1 MKLSSFFSKSK
12 NIFQGD
18 LSIWTVFFLLCT
30 ISIIEVYS
38 ASSNM
43 SYKSGAFWRP
53 VLEHVGYF
61 GFGFLATL
69 ILHRIPCRYF
79 KLLPL
84 PMLIFSLIFLVLT
97 LFTEKVNNASRWY
110 GVAGINFQPSEVAK
124 CTLVIYI
131 ALILANTQTEKGAN
145 RQAFGLIFWPTA
157 LFCGLIFPENFSTA
171 AMTFLISL
179 IMMYIGRVPWNQLGK
194 LLGII
199 ALIGGT
205 AFCFLKFTPDQQI
218 SEWGKQP
225 GLHRLETWANRL
237 KEHSEE
243 EVDAKSYN
251 IRDNTQVAHARIAIA
266 SSNLLGKGPGNSVER
281 DFLPQPFS
289 DFIYAI
295 IVEETGLLGGALV
308 MFLYFIL
315 LFRTS
320 LIASRCERSFPAF
333 LIMGLAIMMVIQAM
347 INMAVAVG
355 VFPVTGQPLPL
366 VSKGG
371 TSTVM
376 NCIYIGMILSVSRT
390 SKKKRRINEEE
401 QLVCEDNDL

>member
-1 MKLSSFFSKSK
+1 MKLPAVFLKRQS
-12 NIFQGD
+12 ILQGD
-18 LSIWTVFFLLCT
+18 FGIWMVFFLLCT

-43 SYKSGAFWRP
+43 SYQTGAFWRP
-53 VLEHVGYF
+53 VLEHAGYF
-61 GFGFLATL
+61 FIGFLFTFVV
-69 ILHRIPCRYF
+69 HKIPCRYF
-79 KLLPL
+79 KLIPL
-84 PMLIFSLIFLVLT
+84 GAMPISVLLLILT
-97 LFTEKVNNASRWY
+97 LFAEKVNNASRWY
-110 GVAGINFQPSEVAK
+110 GIGGISFQPSEIAK
-124 CTLVIYI
+124 WTLVVYI
-131 ALILANTQTEKGAN
+131 SLILSHMQTEKGADK
-145 RQAFGLIFWPTA
+145 QAFGFIFWPTVI
-157 LFCGLIFPENFSTA
+157 FCALIFPENFSTA
-171 AMTFLISL
+171 AMTFLIAI
-179 IMMYIGRVPWNQLGK
+179 IMMFIGRIPWRQLGK
-194 LLGII
+194 LLGVL
-199 ALIGGT
+199 ALVGGL
-205 AFCFLKFTPDQQI
+205 AFSFLKYTPQEQI
-218 SEWGKQP
+218 ESLSKQP

-237 KEHSEE
+237 RDHSEE
-243 EVDAKSYN
+243 TVDAKAYN
-251 IRDNTQVAHARIAIA
+251 IRENTQVAHARIAIA
-266 SSNLLGKGPGNSVER
+266 SSNILGKGPGNSVER

-295 IVEETGLLGGALV
+295 IVEETGLLGGAAV

-376 NCIYIGMILSVSRT
+376 NCIYIGMILSVSRS
-390 SKKKRRINEEE
+390 SKKRSEIAESELEEAG
-401 QLVCEDNDL
+401 

>member
-1 MKLSSFFSKSK
+1 MKLPAAFMKGKS
-12 NIFQGD
+12 ILQGD
-18 LSIWTVFFLLCT
+18 LGIWTVFFLLCT

-43 SYKSGAFWRP
+43 SYQTGAFWRP
-53 VLEHVGYF
+53 VLEHIGYF
-61 GFGFLATL
+61 FIGFLFTL
-69 ILHRIPCRYF
+69 VVHKIPCRYF
-79 KLLPL
+79 KLIPL
-84 PMLIFSLIFLVLT
+84 FAIPLSILFLVLT
-97 LFTEKVNNASRWY
+97 LFAEKVNNASRWY
-110 GVAGINFQPSEVAK
+110 GIAGITFQPSEVAK
-124 CTLVIYI
+124 WSLVVYI
-131 ALILANTQTEKGAN
+131 ALILSNMQTEKGASK
-145 RQAFGLIFWPTA
+145 QAFGFIFWPA
-157 LFCGLIFPENFSTA
+157 VMFCALIFPENFSTA
-171 AMTFLISL
+171 AMTFMITI
-179 IMMYIGRVPWNQLGK
+179 IMMFIGRIPWSQLGK
-194 LLGII
+194 LLGIL
-199 ALIGGT
+199 AVVGGT
-205 AFCFLKFTPDQQI
+205 AFSVLKYTPSEQI
-218 SEWGKQP
+218 EAWSKKP

-237 KEHSEE
+237 KDHAEE
-243 EVDAKSYN
+243 TVDAKAYN
-251 IRDNTQVAHARIAIA
+251 IRENTQVAHARIAIA
-266 SSNLLGKGPGNSVER
+266 SSNVLGKGPGNSVER

-295 IVEETGLLGGALV
+295 IVEETGLLGGAAV

-376 NCIYIGMILSVSRT
+376 NCIYIGMILSVSRS
-390 SKKKRRINEEE
+390 SKKKPEFANIEA
-401 QLVCEDNDL
+401 Q

>member
-1 MKLSSFFSKSK
+1 MKFSATFLKGKS
-12 NIFQGD
+12 ILQGD
-18 LSIWTVFFLLCT
+18 LGIWTVFFLLCT

-43 SYKSGAFWRP
+43 SYHSGAFWRP
-53 VLEHVGYF
+53 AVEHTGYF
-61 GFGFLATL
+61 CMGFICTL
-69 ILHRIPCRYF
+69 VVHKIPCRYF
-79 KLLPL
+79 KLIPL
-84 PMLIFSLIFLVLT
+84 FMIPLSLLFLTLT
-97 LFTEKVNNASRWY
+97 LFTEKVNNAARWY
-110 GVAGINFQPSEVAK
+110 GIGGVSFQPSEVAK
-124 CTLVIYI
+124 WTLVVYI
-131 ALILANTQTEKGAN
+131 ALILSNMQNEKGASK
-145 RQAFGLIFWPTA
+145 QAFGFIFWPGV
-157 LFCGLIFPENFSTA
+157 LFCALIFPENFSTA
-171 AMTFLISL
+171 AMTFLIML
-179 IMMYIGRVPWNQLGK
+179 IMMFIGRVPWKQLGK
-194 LLGII
+194 LLGFI
-199 ALIGGT
+199 ALVGGT
-205 AFCFLKFTPDQQI
+205 AFCFLKYTPKEQI
-218 SEWGKQP
+218 ESWSNLP
-225 GLHRLETWANRL
+225 GLHRLETWSNRL

-243 EVDAKSYN
+243 TVDAKAYN
-251 IRDNTQVAHARIAIA
+251 IRENTQVAHARIAIA

-295 IVEETGLLGGALV
+295 IIEETGLLGGMAV

-376 NCIYIGMILSVSRT
+376 NCVYIGMILSVSRS
-390 SKKKRRINEEE
+390 SKKRPEFDEAEVI
-401 QLVCEDNDL
+401 

>member
-124 CTLVIYI
+124 CTLVI
-131 ALILANTQTEKGAN
+131 L
-145 RQAFGLIFWPTA
+145 
-157 LFCGLIFPENFSTA
+157 
-171 AMTFLISL
+171 SL
-179 IMMYIGRVPWNQLGK
+179 IHI
-194 LLGII
+194 
-199 ALIGGT
+199 
-205 AFCFLKFTPDQQI
+205 
-218 SEWGKQP
+218 
-225 GLHRLETWANRL
+225 
-237 KEHSEE
+237 
-243 EVDAKSYN
+243 
-251 IRDNTQVAHARIAIA
+251 
-266 SSNLLGKGPGNSVER
+266 
-281 DFLPQPFS
+281 
-289 DFIYAI
+289 
-295 IVEETGLLGGALV
+295 
-308 MFLYFIL
+308 
-315 LFRTS
+315 
-320 LIASRCERSFPAF
+320 
-333 LIMGLAIMMVIQAM
+333 
-347 INMAVAVG
+347 
-355 VFPVTGQPLPL
+355 
-366 VSKGG
+366 
-371 TSTVM
+371 
-376 NCIYIGMILSVSRT
+376 
-390 SKKKRRINEEE
+390 
-401 QLVCEDNDL
+401 

>member
-1 MKLSSFFSKSK
+1 
-12 NIFQGD
+12 
-18 LSIWTVFFLLCT
+18 
-30 ISIIEVYS
+30 
-38 ASSNM
+38 
-43 SYKSGAFWRP
+43 
-53 VLEHVGYF
+53 
-61 GFGFLATL
+61 
-69 ILHRIPCRYF
+69 
-79 KLLPL
+79 
-84 PMLIFSLIFLVLT
+84 
-97 LFTEKVNNASRWY
+97 
-110 GVAGINFQPSEVAK
+110 
-124 CTLVIYI
+124 
-131 ALILANTQTEKGAN
+131 
-145 RQAFGLIFWPTA
+145 
-157 LFCGLIFPENFSTA
+157 
-171 AMTFLISL
+171 
-179 IMMYIGRVPWNQLGK
+179 MMYIGRVPWNQLGK

-266 SSNLLGKGPGNSVER
+266 SSNLWGKGPGNSVER

>member
-1 MKLSSFFSKSK
+1 MKLPAAFLKGKS
-12 NIFQGD
+12 ILQGD
-18 LSIWTVFFLLCT
+18 LGIWTVFFLLCT

-43 SYKSGAFWRP
+43 SYHSGAFWRP
-53 VLEHVGYF
+53 VLEHM
-61 GFGFLATL
+61 GFFFAGFLA
-69 ILHRIPCRYF
+69 ILVIHKIPCRYF
-79 KLLPL
+79 KVIPL
-84 PMLIFSLIFLVLT
+84 VMIPISVGILIAT

-110 GVAGINFQPSEVAK
+110 EIGGFSFQPSELAK
-124 CTLVIYI
+124 WALITYI
-131 ALILANTQTEKGAN
+131 ALILSNTQTEKGAN
-145 RQAFGLIFWPTA
+145 KQAFRFILWPSL
-157 LFCGLIFPENFSTA
+157 LFCALILPENFSTA
-171 AMTFLISL
+171 AMTFLITI
-179 IMMYIGRVPWNQLGK
+179 IMMFIGRIPWGQLGK
-194 LLGII
+194 LLGVL

-205 AFCFLKFTPDQQI
+205 AFSVLKYTPNEQI
-218 SEWGKQP
+218 EAWSQLP

-237 KEHSEE
+237 KDHSEE
-243 EVDAKSYN
+243 AVDAKSYN
-251 IRDNTQVAHARIAIA
+251 IRENTQVAHARIAIA
-266 SSNLLGKGPGNSVER
+266 SSNILGKGPGNSVER

-295 IVEETGLLGGALV
+295 IVEETGLLGGAAV

-366 VSKGG
+366 ISKGG
-371 TSTVM
+371 TATII
-376 NCIYIGMILSVSRT
+376 NCVYIGMILSVSRS
-390 SKKKRRINEEE
+390 SKKKPNYAISE
-401 QLVCEDNDL
+401 VS